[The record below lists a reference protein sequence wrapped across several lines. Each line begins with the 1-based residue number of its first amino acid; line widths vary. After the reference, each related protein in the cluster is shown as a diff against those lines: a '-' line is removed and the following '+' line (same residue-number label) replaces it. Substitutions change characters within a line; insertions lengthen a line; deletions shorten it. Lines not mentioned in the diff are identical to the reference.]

1 MDYNHAVIKTLTNT
15 ICDTKG
21 TSLPKGISFAVS
33 KLVSTVVVNQ
43 QDETCLICL
52 DNGKNHLEDWEQ
64 HVVNKSKMLDNSN
77 RYVGVAFDKN
87 TGKWKSEIFASG
99 ELLYLGIFK
108 TEEEAYAEIVK
119 YEKNKNN
126 IIQNKN

>member
-1 MDYNHAVIKTLTNT
+1 MDYNHAVIRTLTDT
-15 ICDTKG
+15 IFDIRG
-21 TSLPKGISFAVS
+21 ASLPKGFSFAVS
-33 KLVSTVVVNQ
+33 KLISTAIVNQ

-64 HVVNKSKMLDNSN
+64 HVVNKSKMYDNSS
-77 RYVGVAFDKN
+77 RYVGVSFDKK
-87 TGKWKSEIFASG
+87 TGQWKSQIFASG
-99 ELLYLGIFK
+99 ELLYLGIFR

-126 IIQNKN
+126 TV